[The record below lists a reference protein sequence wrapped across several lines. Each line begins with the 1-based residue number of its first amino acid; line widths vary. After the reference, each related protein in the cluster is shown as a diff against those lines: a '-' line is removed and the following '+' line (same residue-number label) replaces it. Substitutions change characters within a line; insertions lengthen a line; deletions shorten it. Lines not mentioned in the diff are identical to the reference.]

1 MGCCSCMCATTA
13 TKLCSRIGPDTT
25 IGHKGCLRRRN
36 AVLHRIGRTA
46 LWRFRSSVMRKARS
60 MGVTWR
66 GLSCIGDS
74 LHTGGW
80 FGRCP
85 LNARDRYEAAMRIHG
100 SYSGD
105 DLSVRGGGG
114 IRGATAIQDCGQSD
128 SWARSQ
134 RTSGVVARGCTQ
146 SKSIIVVRDTRMAS
160 SPWCCV
166 LVRFCRA
173 FPTA

>member
-1 MGCCSCMCATTA
+1 
-13 TKLCSRIGPDTT
+13 
-25 IGHKGCLRRRN
+25 
-36 AVLHRIGRTA
+36 
-46 LWRFRSSVMRKARS
+46 

-105 DLSVRGGGG
+105 DLSVRGGWYT
-114 IRGATAIQDCGQSD
+114 RRYCD
-128 SWARSQ
+128 SR
-134 RTSGVVARGCTQ
+134 
-146 SKSIIVVRDTRMAS
+146 
-160 SPWCCV
+160 
-166 LVRFCRA
+166 LRA
-173 FPTA
+173 E